1 MKTGELKEVTG
12 EWVKSCY
19 NWLQKEKQG
28 CCSLW
33 YASTDKWCYCVC
45 IGWHHYDDDMV
56 KTKWGV
62 KYCPIWKVAWK
73 IGRQSHDNAMQCDF
87 DVDFEMPFPCNEYG
101 DVWDSLDVIEPN
113 VFEANMKKFWNEVAV
128 EIRKEAR
135 KVWQFFKDKDDW
147 TEEDFAFQLKHGS
160 ELKVLVY
167 KGTIHDRRLRKL
179 GRGRYEWNGSEG
191 KYTIMHLGRSWEISI
206 NQHIYTTAPQ
216 SLKEAVKILDEKERY
231 K

>member
-1 MKTGELKEVTG
+1 MRQADLKYVTGRELKE
-12 EWVKSCY
+12 WWQ
-19 NWLQKEKQG
+19 WLDRKQEG
-28 CCSLW
+28 CCSTCFAETEN
-33 YASTDKWCYCVC
+33 YRYYVC
-45 IGWHHYDDDMV
+45 MGWHDFGDGPEEADYHN
-56 KTKWGV
+56 WA
-62 KYCPIWKVAWK
+62 IAWK

-113 VFEANMKKFWNEVAV
+113 VFKANTKKFWNEVAV

-135 KVWQFFKDKDDW
+135 KVWQFFRDKDGW
-147 TEEDFAFQLKHGS
+147 TQEDFAFQLKHGN
-160 ELKVLVY
+160 KPNVLVY
-167 KGTIHDRRLRKL
+167 KGTIYDRRLRKL

-191 KYTIMHLGRSWEISI
+191 KYTIMHLGRSWEIGI